1 MSYFPSITQNTV
13 IDTANSNSGTLGAGL
28 TWNAAGTGTITLG
41 YQGIQLVVAST
52 ENMQITVEQGIT
64 SSTFQIS
71 DDYLYNVIKGDFGI
85 TVKVVSPY
93 VRISIKNLG
102 NLTATYSLNTTL
114 TPITE
119 SIPRSLDQFG
129 YLQTSV
135 NRISAGAYQLKS
147 GPMGTLDV
155 DQPYRL
161 CGTAFVGTTI
171 DTTFWTA
178 TNGGTGSGVS
188 AATVGIVILTSGTAA
203 AGYANFITVRAARF
217 IFAHP
222 HKFRCI
228 IRLTTAVIANST
240 RRWGSYTAAGG
251 PPVVPVDGFWF
262 EQTGAGVLT
271 LNCRNNS
278 GTITTVSSGSFNG
291 DVSAYV
297 LDTNAHAYEIIY
309 FLGSAAYF
317 VDTLLLHTFTPT
329 TTMLSSTFTLPAQ
342 FISTSSA
349 ISSSAVMEVW
359 AGMVLRLG
367 RDTAAPIWRNQAGAV
382 TAQVAKSGPGILRV
396 LSYNSGGI
404 NGTVTLYDALTATN
418 PIMTI
423 TTNGL
428 IATTWNLD
436 LPFYTGLTY
445 TTSAGGHNITLVF
458 E

>member
-1 MSYFPSITQNTV
+1 MSYFPSITQNTL
-13 IDTANSNSGTLGAGL
+13 IDTANSNSSTLGAGL
-28 TWNAAGTGTITLG
+28 TWNSAGIGTNTLG
-41 YQGIQLVVAST
+41 YQGIQLVVEST
-52 ENMQITVEQGIT
+52 ENMELYVEQGIT
-64 SSTFQIS
+64 DTTFQIN
-71 DDYLYNVIKGDFGI
+71 DIYLYNVIKGDFGI
-85 TVKVVSPY
+85 TVKVVSPH

-102 NLTATYSLNTTL
+102 NSTATYSLNTTL
-114 TPITE
+114 TPMTE
-119 SIPRSLDQFG
+119 PLPRSLDENGLLKSAVYEQF
-129 YLQTSV
+129 
-135 NRISAGAYQLKS
+135 AGGFELKS

-161 CGTAFVGTTI
+161 CGTSFIGTTI

-178 TNGGTGSGVS
+178 TNNGAGSGVS
-188 AATVGIVILTSGTAA
+188 AATAGIIILTSGTAA

-222 HKFRCI
+222 HKFRTI
-228 IRLTTAVIANST
+228 VRLTTAVVANST
-240 RRWGSYTAAGG
+240 RRWGAFTAAGG

-297 LDTNAHAYEIIY
+297 MDTNAHAYEIIH
-309 FLGSAAYF
+309 FLGSATYF
-317 VDTLLLHTFTPT
+317 IDGELLHTFRPT
-329 TTMLSSTFTLPAQ
+329 TTMLSSTFTLNAQ
-342 FISTSSA
+342 FQSTSSA

-359 AGMVLRLG
+359 AGMILRLG
-367 RDTAAPIWRNQAGAV
+367 RDNAAPIWLNRAGAV
-382 TAQVAKSGPGILRV
+382 TAAIAKSGPGILRTV
-396 LSYNSGGI
+396 SYNSNAV
-404 NGTVTLYDALTATN
+404 NGTLTIYDALTATN
-418 PIMTI
+418 PIMTVT
-423 TTNGL
+423 TTNMT
-428 IATTWNLD
+428 ATSWNLD